1 MAEENQQPETE
12 ETVVEETVVEE
23 TTVPEINAEAEVEE
37 EPTPEEPIAET
48 EEIVIG
54 GTEEQ
59 TVDENAIPAEKTE
72 EVTID
77 GAETAKPVYKSE
89 VVPVTLLSDR
99 ERMDGKVVKW
109 IPNKGYGFIR
119 VDEDATEIFCHRN
132 DLKTERQDL
141 NIGEN
146 VSFVKEIRDGKPRAL
161 DVTGDGTGTKA
172 KPRSGGRGGRSRG
185 RGRGGGRG
193 SGGWGMYGQ
202 QFNPYG
208 GYGMYGG
215 GQPYGGQQ
223 WGGYSQMGRGG
234 W

>member
-1 MAEENQQPETE
+1 MTEENQQPETE
-12 ETVVEETVVEE
+12 ETVVEETSVEE
-23 TTVPEINAEAEVEE
+23 TSVPEIIEEAAEEA
-37 EPTPEEPIAET
+37 EPTPETPAET

-59 TVDENAIPAEKTE
+59 NTDENAIPAEKTE
-72 EVTID
+72 EITID
-77 GAETAKPVYKSE
+77 GAEKAKPVYKSE

-119 VDEDATEIFCHRN
+119 VDDDATEIFCHRN

-146 VSFVKEIRDGKPRAL
+146 CSFVKEIRDGKPRAL

-172 KPRSGGRGGRSRG
+172 KPRARRG
-185 RGRGGGRG
+185 GRGGGRG
-193 SGGWGMYGQ
+193 RGSTGWGMYGQ
-202 QFNPYG
+202 QFSPYG
-208 GYGMYGG
+208 GFGMYGG
-215 GQPYGGQQ
+215 GQPYGGGQQ